1 MAGLSMIERGEGTPL
16 VLLHSLLADAGSW
29 VPLADRLAGSARLF
43 VPDLPGFGGSKS
55 VSGGLGAIAAA
66 VAEALRARLP
76 AGPIAVIGNGFGSFV
91 ALRLTLD
98 RPDLVSRLMLI
109 GTGARFSDPGRA
121 AFSAMRVRAA
131 EAGLGAIAPTAMA
144 RLFQPAFAARN
155 PDLIADRS
163 AAFLRTDP
171 AMFGQA
177 CAALEAVNLSAEAA
191 GIKCPTLIL
200 SGTEDQATPP
210 EMAQGLAALIPG
222 AALRV
227 LEGLAHVPQMQDPD
241 RLVKEI
247 RDFLDAA

>member
-1 MAGLSMIERGEGTPL
+1 MAGLSMIERGEGTPV

-29 VPLADRLAGSARLF
+29 APLADRLAGSARLL
-43 VPDLPGFGGSKS
+43 VPDLPGFGGSKP

-66 VAEALRARLP
+66 VADTIRARLP
-76 AGPIAVIGNGFGSFV
+76 AGPAAVVGNGFGSFV

-98 RPDLVSRLMLI
+98 RPDLVSRLVLI
-109 GTGARFSDPGRA
+109 GTGARFSEPGRA
-121 AFSAMRVRAA
+121 AFAAMRVRAA
-131 EAGLGAIAPTAMA
+131 EAGLDAIAQTAMA
-144 RLFQPAFAARN
+144 RLFQSDFAARN
-155 PDLIADRS
+155 PDLVADRR

-177 CAALEAVNLSAEAA
+177 CAALEALDLSAETA
-191 GIKCPTLIL
+191 GIRCPTLIL
-200 SGTEDQATPP
+200 AGDEDQATPP